1 MKTLTL
7 HIVYSVP
14 LSRLVMQLFFIDNSF
29 LRIILKLFFKII
41 NSVEPMI
48 IVFVWMDGT
57 NSFSILYF
65 KTFHKKTQKYYEPRI
80 SAHTF
85 SLDGELDLKK
95 KNDLLIKKMTWNRH
109 LFLFLFLKGKQNK
122 KKRKF

>member
-48 IVFVWMDGT
+48 IVFVWMG
-57 NSFSILYF
+57 SFPILYF
-65 KTFHKKTQKYYEPRI
+65 RTFHKKTQKYCGSRI
-80 SAHTF
+80 SAHTL
-85 SLDGELDLKK
+85 SLDGELDFFKK
-95 KNDLLIKKMTWNRH
+95 KWFID
-109 LFLFLFLKGKQNK
+109 
-122 KKRKF
+122 